1 MYLLNNLVGGMNPT
15 TILVYL
21 KSPFICIFAY
31 MLSICFSVVK
41 SRLRTPHSLV
51 FNVIHNYVCPLLEYI
66 GLLSDFC
73 RQGLHC
79 VMVQRN
85 QGP

>member
-1 MYLLNNLVGGMNPT
+1 MYLLNKLVGGMNPT

-31 MLSICFSVVK
+31 SFSIAK

-51 FNVIHNYVCPLLEYI
+51 YHVIHNCVSPLLEYI
-66 GLLSDFC
+66 
-73 RQGLHC
+73 
-79 VMVQRN
+79 
-85 QGP
+85 